1 MVPINTAWKPCLKTR
16 IQNYE
21 YRIRHRSYLF
31 RMTRIITRSY
41 EDIIKLMVMVNFIRQ
56 LDWLRE
62 SQIAGKILFLGVTW
76 RLFPEEISIWIVELC
91 KADSPPDVGGHH
103 STHRAWI
110 EQKHGERVNACSLC
124 LSWDIG
130 LLPWR
135 LALLVLML
143 LNAGMDTCTTPSQFL
158 DFWTQAELYHQI
170 SWIHSLPSQIMRL
183 N

>member
-1 MVPINTAWKPCLKTR
+1 MQILGGSQINTAWKACLKTR

-62 SQIAGKILFLGVTW
+62 FQIAGKILFLDVTW

-91 KADSPPDVGGHH
+91 KADSPPYVGGHH
-103 STHRAWI
+103 STHWEPEQNKSVETGWMHALSAWA
-110 EQKHGERVNACSLC
+110 ETLVSCPGGWH
-124 LSWDIG
+124 SWFSCFWM
-130 LLPWR
+130 LVWTYAPLP
-135 LALLVLML
+135 
-143 LNAGMDTCTTPSQFL
+143 PS
-158 DFWTQAELYHQI
+158 
-170 SWIHSLPSQIMRL
+170 S
-183 N
+183 